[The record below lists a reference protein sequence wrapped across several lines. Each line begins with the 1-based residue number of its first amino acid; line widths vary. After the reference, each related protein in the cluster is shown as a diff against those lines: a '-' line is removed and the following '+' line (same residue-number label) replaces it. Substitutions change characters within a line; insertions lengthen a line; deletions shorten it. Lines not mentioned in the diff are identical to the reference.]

1 MLRSL
6 ESEGS
11 INGYP
16 LKKKTKRRKK
26 RKRNKEKKK
35 EKKQQKK
42 KRKEEQKEKKSPKK
56 KWTTRGLKEDNLK
69 HAEGLSEDS
78 LVTKKT
84 AKIWNFSNKAVTL
97 HYQKETERRTIQGI
111 VPI

>member
-1 MLRSL
+1 M
-6 ESEGS
+6 
-11 INGYP
+11 
-16 LKKKTKRRKK
+16 RKK
-26 RKRNKEKKK
+26 EQKGEKK

-42 KRKEEQKEKKSPKK
+42 KRKEEQKEKKSPNK

>member
-1 MLRSL
+1 M
-6 ESEGS
+6 E
-11 INGYP
+11 
-16 LKKKTKRRKK
+16 KKKGEEKRR
-26 RKRNKEKKK
+26 RKK

-42 KRKEEQKEKKSPKK
+42 KRKEEQKKKKGPKK
-56 KWTTRGLKEDNLK
+56 KRRTRGLKEENLK

-78 LVTKKT
+78 IVTKKT

-97 HYQKETERRTIQGI
+97 HYQKGTERRTIQGI

>member
-1 MLRSL
+1 MVAL
-6 ESEGS
+6 
-11 INGYP
+11 
-16 LKKKTKRRKK
+16 
-26 RKRNKEKKK
+26 KK

-42 KRKEEQKEKKSPKK
+42 ERKEEQKKKKSPNK

>member
-1 MLRSL
+1 MQGIIMIVYVFVICVLMYF
-6 ESEGS
+6 
-11 INGYP
+11 IAIKP
-16 LKKKTKRRKK
+16 Q
-26 RKRNKEKKK
+26 KK
-35 EKKQQKK
+35 EQKK
-42 KRKEEQKEKKSPKK
+42 KKSLNKKG
-56 KWTTRGLKEDNLK
+56 TTRGLKEDNLK